1 MKELSSRRDLC
12 PPANGRWEESEVF
25 SHLNYSDLGTW
36 GADQLGLG
44 IQSGQ
49 DPSTHSCVYL
59 FMQLQQRKLET
70 GLARG
75 WETEPDTAYASVRLS
90 LVLDAGLP
98 EVCLCTG
105 PRPYWLQNT
114 GGEGCTG
121 EGLWF
126 QTLTQLAGLLLLV
139 SRRFPALSNRR
150 FSIGAASPDV
160 LKSIAISFN
169 SSDSFAW
176 RKLWTDH
183 LWDVGLE
190 EVMSL

>member
-1 MKELSSRRDLC
+1 
-12 PPANGRWEESEVF
+12 
-25 SHLNYSDLGTW
+25 
-36 GADQLGLG
+36 
-44 IQSGQ
+44 
-49 DPSTHSCVYL
+49 
-59 FMQLQQRKLET
+59 MQLQQRKLET

-150 FSIGAASPDV
+150 QDEFTSPRATSPATALAAIISRWTLVGA
-160 LKSIAISFN
+160 
-169 SSDSFAW
+169 SSW
-176 RKLWTDH
+176 
-183 LWDVGLE
+183 V
-190 EVMSL
+190 SLLLPGCRLPCRWSTPHGAQRVCQ